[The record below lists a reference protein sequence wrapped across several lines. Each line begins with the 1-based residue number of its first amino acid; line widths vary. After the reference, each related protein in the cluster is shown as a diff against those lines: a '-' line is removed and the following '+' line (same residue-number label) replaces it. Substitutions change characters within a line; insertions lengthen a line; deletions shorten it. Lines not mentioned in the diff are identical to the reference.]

1 MTVYR
6 RAVDLME
13 AELGDE
19 IVALDPNIG
28 ECFGFNS
35 VASSVWRELAQ
46 PRTFDQLRDALL
58 GEYDVEREQCARE
71 LRDLLDDLSSK
82 GLVAIAG

>member
-28 ECFGFNS
+28 QCFGFNS

-58 GEYDVEREQCARE
+58 GEYDVDRDQCVRE